1 MPLLRCFSNLGL
13 HCRIR
18 TRTASV
24 YGHALRGQAQA
35 GFAHRVSTSTATR
48 EFKVVLDN
56 ETLYIPQELA
66 EALGWNAAKEDGSV
80 PLTLRGWAPHYFP
93 ITRKGSDSDTF
104 AQNTL
109 ENSRDPKLQEALEYL
124 KDR

>member
-1 MPLLRCFSNLGL
+1 MSSLRGFRNLDLRHGPS
-13 HCRIR
+13 
-18 TRTASV
+18 ASV
-24 YGHALRGQAQA
+24 SWRSGLRGPFKLKLARHASSSEQE
-35 GFAHRVSTSTATR
+35 RR
-48 EFKVVLDN
+48 E
-56 ETLYIPQELA
+56 IQ
-66 EALGWNAAKEDGSV
+66 ALGWDATQEDGSV

-93 ITRKGSDSDTF
+93 ITRKGSDSDVL